1 MNRRAWGGIGPDH
14 SGRRLAL
21 ASDSA
26 VACGLRSNH
35 SALKRAARRE
45 RRLKQ
50 IRVFYVA
57 LWLAHLSLVRVA
69 E

>member
-14 SGRRLAL
+14 SGRHLAL

-26 VACGLRSNH
+26 VAPAS
-35 SALKRAARRE
+35 SARTVRRPRAARRE
-45 RRLKQ
+45 RRWKQ
-50 IRVFYVA
+50 FCVFCVA